1 MKKLA
6 IFLFITLIHFGLSVL
21 IIPMTMT
28 VAGTLKAAQ
37 SMPTV
42 GLKTLV
48 AATRILHFP
57 IISQSWYSRQWAAT
71 RILHFPIIS
80 QSWYSRQW
88 FPGDWIRIPILIN
101 SLLWACGIYFLV
113 IVFQKIRGRS

>member
-28 VAGTLKAAQ
+28 VAGTLNAAQ

-48 AATRILHFP
+48 
-57 IISQSWYSRQWAAT
+57 AAT

-101 SLLWACGIYFLV
+101 SLLWAGGIYFLV
-113 IVFQKIRGRS
+113 IVFQKIRGRSK

>member
-28 VAGTLKAAQ
+28 VAGTLNAAQ

-48 AATRILHFP
+48 
-57 IISQSWYSRQWAAT
+57 AAT

-101 SLLWACGIYFLV
+101 SLLWAGGIYFLV
-113 IVFQKIRGRS
+113 IVFQKIRGKSK

>member
-6 IFLFITLIHFGLSVL
+6 IFLFITLIHFGLSIL

-28 VAGTLKAAQ
+28 VAGTLNAAQ

-48 AATRILHFP
+48 
-57 IISQSWYSRQWAAT
+57 AAT

-101 SLLWACGIYFLV
+101 SLLWAGGIYFLV

>member
-28 VAGTLKAAQ
+28 VAGTLNAAQ

-57 IISQSWYSRQWAAT
+57 IISQSWC
-71 RILHFPIIS
+71 
-80 QSWYSRQW
+80 SRQW

-101 SLLWACGIYFLV
+101 SFLWAGGIYFAV
-113 IVFQKIRGRS
+113 IVCRKIFGKSN

>member
-1 MKKLA
+1 MKKLV

-28 VAGTLKAAQ
+28 VAGTLNAAQ

-48 AATRILHFP
+48 
-57 IISQSWYSRQWAAT
+57 AAT

-113 IVFQKIRGRS
+113 IVFQKIRGKSK

>member
-28 VAGTLKAAQ
+28 VAGTLNAAQ

-42 GLKTLV
+42 GLKTIV
-48 AATRILHFP
+48 
-57 IISQSWYSRQWAAT
+57 AAT

-101 SLLWACGIYFLV
+101 SLLWAGGIYFLV